1 MPTRRNVIT
10 GVGAGAFVATLG
22 WPVFAA
28 GPCAPCVR
36 VVLLG
41 TKGGPTPS
49 PCRAAP
55 ATLIEIGGRAFVV
68 DCGNGVANQLAKAH
82 VPLPRLARI
91 FVTHNHSDH
100 IADVGTLIELA
111 WSSGLNKP
119 VTVHGPPPIGA
130 IVRDQLAAL
139 AYDVAARV
147 REEGRT
153 PLAPLVHIDERAAPG
168 VVLRENDVV
177 VTAALVD
184 HQTVAPAFACRFD
197 TPGRSIVISGDTH
210 YSDNLVALAKGA
222 DLLIHEAIYAPAID
236 QMGGENTATLQN
248 HLRRSHTT
256 TEDVGLVAARAG
268 VKKLVL
274 SHLVPAD
281 PTITDDMW
289 LAGVRRH
296 FAGEA
301 VVGRDLMQV

>member
-1 MPTRRNVIT
+1 MPTRRELVT
-10 GVGAGAFVATLG
+10 GGIATFAMAAVAR
-22 WPVFAA
+22 AA
-28 GPCAPCVR
+28 IAAPATR

-49 PCRAAP
+49 PLRAAP
-55 ATLIEIGGRAFVV
+55 ATLIEVAGRAVV
-68 DCGNGVANQLAKAH
+68 IDCGTGVANQLARAH

-91 FVTHNHSDH
+91 FITHNHSDH
-100 IADVGTLIELA
+100 VADVGTLIELA
-111 WSSGLNKP
+111 WSSGLNTP

-139 AYDVAARV
+139 AYDVDVRI
-147 REEGRT
+147 REEGRV
-153 PLAPLVHIDERAAPG
+153 PLAPLVHVDERAAPG
-168 VVLRENDVV
+168 VVLRETDVT
-177 VTAALVD
+177 VTSALVD
-184 HQTVAPAFACRFD
+184 HETVAPAFAYRFD
-197 TPGRSIVISGDTH
+197 TPGRSIVISGDTR
-210 YSDNLVALAKGA
+210 YSDNLVALARGA
-222 DLLIHEAIYAPAID
+222 DLLIHEAIYARAID
-236 QMGGENTATLQN
+236 RMGGENAATLRD

-281 PTITDDMW
+281 PAITDDMW
-289 LAGVRRH
+289 LAGVRRN

-301 VVGRDLMQV
+301 VVGRDLMEV